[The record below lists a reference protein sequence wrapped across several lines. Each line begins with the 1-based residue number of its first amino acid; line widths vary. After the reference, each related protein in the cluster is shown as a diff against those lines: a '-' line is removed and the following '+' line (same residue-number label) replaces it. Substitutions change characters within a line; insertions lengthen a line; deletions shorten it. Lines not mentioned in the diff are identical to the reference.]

1 MELGNILNKSQSSGI
16 YRRLMN
22 IGLWKLIPFNSPHK
36 FKISEITNTS
46 LKIKVPYIRKNKNHV
61 NGIHAC
67 ALATVCEYIS
77 GLSLAR
83 ELSSKVYRII
93 LKEIQMTYHY
103 QAKMNAFTT
112 FSLPKNEALLIRE
125 ELKSNDATFRRYIVE
140 VYDEV
145 QNHICTG
152 NIHWQIKPW
161 SKAKTTN

>member
-1 MELGNILNKSQSSGI
+1 
-16 YRRLMN
+16 
-22 IGLWKLIPFNSPHK
+22 
-36 FKISEITNTS
+36 
-46 LKIKVPYIRKNKNHV
+46 
-61 NGIHAC
+61 
-67 ALATVCEYIS
+67 
-77 GLSLAR
+77 
-83 ELSSKVYRII
+83 
-93 LKEIQMTYHY
+93 MTYHY